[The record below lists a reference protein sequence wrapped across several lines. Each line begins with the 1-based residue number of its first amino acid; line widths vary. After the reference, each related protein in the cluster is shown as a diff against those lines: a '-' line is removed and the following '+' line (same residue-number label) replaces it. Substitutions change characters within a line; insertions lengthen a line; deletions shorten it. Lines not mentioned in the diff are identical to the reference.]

1 MNPVFFVT
9 LILAV
14 VAGIFFI
21 WGTSIASVKHIGVGG
36 IFLTVAAIMTLL
48 LRNAFL

>member
-9 LILAV
+9 LILAT
-14 VAGIFFI
+14 VAGIFFV

-36 IFLTVAAIMTLL
+36 IFLSIATILLTLYGVK
-48 LRNAFL
+48 